1 MIEDLPKTVLL
12 HDLLHCAAEQGK
24 EEEDGHDVDYQVIV
38 FQVMILWAN
47 TEEKEQEKDQNFGKI
62 RKIRT
67 KSKGRTKE

>member
-38 FQVMILWAN
+38 FQVMILWTN
-47 TEEKEQEKDQNFGKI
+47 TEEKEQDKD
-62 RKIRT
+62 
-67 KSKGRTKE
+67 